1 MCMCM
6 CPQALELDPTN
17 ESYRANLTTVEEQL
31 RVPNPAAAP
40 GPPPSGGGG
49 AGGVGGAEGGAD
61 PSAGLGGKF
70 GGGKWVGLQSVIS
83 GWCCLWSVLLYLLLL
98 LLLSSLLSRSARD
111 GPEPWVHEHGSK
123 PHPNTSLPEHVR
135 MYVWASSVLES
146 CDYPPPP
153 PPPPPRDVY
162 GSHQVPVW

>member
-40 GPPPSGGGG
+40 GPPPGPPPSGGGE
-49 AGGVGGAEGGAD
+49 VGGAEGGAD

-83 GWCCLWSVLLYLLLL
+83 GWCQCCYICCCCCCCCCRCRCCPGLLGMVQNPGFMNMAANLIQTP
-98 LLLSSLLSRSARD
+98 AFQ
-111 GPEPWVHEHGSK
+111 
-123 PHPNTSLPEHVR
+123 N
-135 MYVWASSVLES
+135 MYVCMCGLALFWSHVTT
-146 CDYPPPP
+146 
-153 PPPPPRDVY
+153 PPPPRDVY